1 MLFILFNN
9 GAYLDIK
16 LYINP
21 VSWRNVY
28 LNNLHEWI
36 LSAFCMLCAHLS
48 SLKQSGRFLHGT
60 KRGRCC
66 CRFNDITV
74 AVCSSEHTAQLVKSR
89 RLQHD
94 YVIMIIFIKLSQILS
109 ISFTSQIPFGPY
121 RRFQLESPHMYYMI
135 LGTCLLTYLL
145 QFSRGDMKPWTVLK
159 TPPQHYYAHS
169 FLVKL
174 CMLTTLK
181 YYSVHSIVECCTND
195 IITRISIQTAGLAF
209 GGTGLCS
216 YRVRG
221 VDGIGAE
228 HLTVESYTVF
238 ISQHSQQSLR
248 KVSFGWITH
257 TNIKFIKNNQK
268 VGWLPTVIL
277 TIIWYSITHSLFH
290 SRLKTFLLCKSFPL
304 QPFLSST

>member
-1 MLFILFNN
+1 MAPSLFSYLFSLYWYEIYYSFVLFILFDN

-109 ISFTSQIPFGPY
+109 ISFTDPLWSIPQIPVRKPSY
-121 RRFQLESPHMYYMI
+121 VLYDIRYLLAY
-135 LGTCLLTYLL
+135 LLT
-145 QFSRGDMKPWTVLK
+145 
-159 TPPQHYYAHS
+159 
-169 FLVKL
+169 
-174 CMLTTLK
+174 
-181 YYSVHSIVECCTND
+181 SV
-195 IITRISIQTAGLAF
+195 
-209 GGTGLCS
+209 
-216 YRVRG
+216 
-221 VDGIGAE
+221 
-228 HLTVESYTVF
+228 
-238 ISQHSQQSLR
+238 
-248 KVSFGWITH
+248 
-257 TNIKFIKNNQK
+257 
-268 VGWLPTVIL
+268 
-277 TIIWYSITHSLFH
+277 
-290 SRLKTFLLCKSFPL
+290 
-304 QPFLSST
+304 